1 MTEPC
6 VVEQKVPQIL
16 NICFSHSL
24 TPSYTAWD
32 RSHMMSSLGEG
43 VEGDEVSAD
52 DEVSYFSYGKY
63 NSNIADEGGGGIQRA
78 IFGMT
83 SYMNAHQVADLT

>member
-1 MTEPC
+1 MGSFTYD
-6 VVEQKVPQIL
+6 VI
-16 NICFSHSL
+16 N
-24 TPSYTAWD
+24 WG
-32 RSHMMSSLGEG
+32 RGEG
-43 VEGDEVSAD
+43 GEVAAD

-83 SYMNAHQVADLT
+83 SYINAHQVADLT